1 MPASNEVDRQLKSIE
16 ALIRKVE
23 EATDPALAA
32 TARELVQAL
41 MELHGS
47 GLERMLGIVDQAGPD
62 GASTIAAFGRD
73 DLVRSLLL
81 LYGIH
86 PEALE
91 TRVIQALEK
100 IRPYLQSHGAAA
112 SLVRVDDS
120 GSVTLRL
127 DGQSHGCGSSP
138 AALKLAIEEAIYEA
152 APDVLAIATEGS
164 IREESSAAAF
174 VPLSQLISTASNGPI
189 RQPERVQSEVTVPAS
204 TADRSDA

>member
-81 LYGIH
+81 LYGLH
-86 PEALE
+86 PIVIETRVREALE
-91 TRVIQALEK
+91 KV
-100 IRPYLQSHGAAA
+100 RPYLHSHGGNVE
-112 SLVRVDDS
+112 LLGIEDGVVH
-120 GSVTLRL
+120 LRL
-127 DGQSHGCGSSP
+127 QGNCHGCPSS
-138 AALKLAIEEAIYEA
+138 AATLKQTIEEAIYEK
-152 APDVLAIATEGS
+152 APDTAGIEVEG
-164 IREESSAAAF
+164 ES
-174 VPLSQLISTASNGPI
+174 
-189 RQPERVQSEVTVPAS
+189 ERLPPAS
-204 TADRSDA
+204 DAGVSTERSAFALPILAG